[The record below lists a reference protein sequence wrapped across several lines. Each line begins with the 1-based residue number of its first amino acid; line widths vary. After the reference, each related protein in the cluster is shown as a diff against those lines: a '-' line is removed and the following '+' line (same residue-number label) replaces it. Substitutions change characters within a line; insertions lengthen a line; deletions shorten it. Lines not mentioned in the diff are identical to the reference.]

1 MPGRTIPQPGF
12 AGDDGRADP
21 ALTAALAR
29 DHDDPAFLPE
39 LLAALHGAR
48 VLAPVVALLGETEGT
63 ADGLV
68 QDKTSDI
75 AVPVLLDDVGDRAL
89 PVFTDAAALAAWD
102 PQARPV
108 PVDGP
113 RAARVALAEG
123 ATALVLDV
131 AGPATASLPGLELQ
145 ALAEGRGRRP
155 AWDDPVMAAAV
166 RDLLDAEPAARS
178 AHLEACAGSDAR
190 LTVVLAPDVDAAQ
203 ARDVAARL
211 ASAVH
216 DLAVVR
222 AGVRGLEVVVTAG

>member
-1 MPGRTIPQPGF
+1 MPGRTIPHPGF

-68 QDKTSDI
+68 QDKTADI

-89 PVFTDAAALAAWD
+89 PVFTDVAALAAWD
-102 PQARPV
+102 PRARPV

-113 RAARVALAEG
+113 R
-123 ATALVLDV
+123 
-131 AGPATASLPGLELQ
+131 
-145 ALAEGRGRRP
+145 
-155 AWDDPVMAAAV
+155 
-166 RDLLDAEPAARS
+166 
-178 AHLEACAGSDAR
+178 
-190 LTVVLAPDVDAAQ
+190 
-203 ARDVAARL
+203 
-211 ASAVH
+211 
-216 DLAVVR
+216 
-222 AGVRGLEVVVTAG
+222 